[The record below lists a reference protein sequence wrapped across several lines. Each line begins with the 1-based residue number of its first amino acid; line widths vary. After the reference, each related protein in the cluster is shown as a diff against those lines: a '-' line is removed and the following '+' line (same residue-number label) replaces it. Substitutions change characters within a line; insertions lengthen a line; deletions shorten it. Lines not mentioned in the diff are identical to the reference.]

1 MSKLDEL
8 LQGVDVEWLP
18 LGKVCNIF
26 NGFAFDSKKF
36 NNEGI
41 GLPLIRIR
49 DVNTGFS
56 NTYYSGEYSEKFIVN
71 NNDILIGMDGDFT
84 AIRWRHGKA
93 LLNQRVC
100 RLQDF
105 KSDIHPQFIYYIVQG
120 ELDRIHSK
128 IEGTTVKHL
137 SSRDLSKSIIPIP
150 PIEIQQE
157 IVRVLDD
164 LTSLT
169 NQLTTELETERQNRK
184 KQFEFFRE
192 QLFSFEG
199 KELEWNKLGSV
210 ADVTKLAGYE
220 FTKHIKYSD
229 EGNIIALR
237 GLNVKGT
244 LDLTNVKYIDGS
256 EFTKLSRSKLY
267 INDMLFTY
275 VGTIGEI
282 ALINEND
289 KYYLAPN
296 VSRIRFEN
304 SKLLPSFMF
313 YYFKTDFFVRN
324 QINKYLSNSS
334 MKNLTMENIRKFM
347 VPIPPLKE
355 QERIVKLLDQFDA
368 THTAIEEEIT
378 KEIKLRTQQYEYY
391 REKLLSFP
399 QN

>member
-8 LQGVDVEWLP
+8 LQGVDVEWKAINDIIKVITAP
-18 LGKVCNIF
+18 CKVKKEIYKPIGKTPIIDQGKEYIAGYTDENFETVIADEYILFGDHSEHIKYVNFSFIQ
-26 NGFAFDSKKF
+26 GADGLKILKIKKDF
-36 NNEGI
+36 PKYI
-41 GLPLIRIR
+41 
-49 DVNTGFS
+49 
-56 NTYYSGEYSEKFIVN
+56 YYCFLNFYNKEYSYK
-71 NNDILIGMDGDFT
+71 
-84 AIRWRHGKA
+84 RHWTNAKNT
-93 LLNQRVC
+93 L
-100 RLQDF
+100 
-105 KSDIHPQFIYYIVQG
+105 
-120 ELDRIHSK
+120 
-128 IEGTTVKHL
+128 
-137 SSRDLSKSIIPIP
+137 IPIP
-150 PIEIQQE
+150 CPDNPEKSLEIQQE
-157 IVRVLDD
+157 IVRVLDE

-192 QLFSFEG
+192 QLFRFEG

-347 VPIPPLKE
+347 VPIPPLEE
-355 QERIVKLLDQFDA
+355 QERIVKLLNQFDA

>member
-1 MSKLDEL
+1 MSKLEEL
-8 LQGVDVEWLP
+8 LQGVDVEWKAINDIIKVITAP
-18 LGKVCNIF
+18 CKVKKEIYKPIGKTPIIDQGKEYIAGYTDENFETVIADEYILFGDHSEHIKYVNFSFIQ
-26 NGFAFDSKKF
+26 GADGLKILKIKKDF
-36 NNEGI
+36 PKYI
-41 GLPLIRIR
+41 
-49 DVNTGFS
+49 
-56 NTYYSGEYSEKFIVN
+56 YYCFLNFYNKEYSYK
-71 NNDILIGMDGDFT
+71 
-84 AIRWRHGKA
+84 RHWTNAKNT
-93 LLNQRVC
+93 L
-100 RLQDF
+100 
-105 KSDIHPQFIYYIVQG
+105 
-120 ELDRIHSK
+120 
-128 IEGTTVKHL
+128 
-137 SSRDLSKSIIPIP
+137 IPIP
-150 PIEIQQE
+150 CPDNPEKSLEIQQE
-157 IVRVLDD
+157 IVRVLDE

-192 QLFSFEG
+192 QLFRFEG

-347 VPIPPLKE
+347 VPIPPLEE
-355 QERIVKLLDQFDA
+355 QERIVKLLNQFDA

-399 QN
+399 SLRTT

>member
-1 MSKLDEL
+1 MSKLEEL
-8 LQGVDVEWLP
+8 LQGVDVEWKAINDIIKVITAP
-18 LGKVCNIF
+18 CKVKKEIYKPIGKTPIIDQGKEYIAGYTDENFETVIADEYILFGDHSEHIKYVNFSFIQ
-26 NGFAFDSKKF
+26 GADGLKILKIKKDF
-36 NNEGI
+36 PKYI
-41 GLPLIRIR
+41 
-49 DVNTGFS
+49 
-56 NTYYSGEYSEKFIVN
+56 YYCFLNFYNKEYSYK
-71 NNDILIGMDGDFT
+71 
-84 AIRWRHGKA
+84 RHWTNAKNT
-93 LLNQRVC
+93 L
-100 RLQDF
+100 
-105 KSDIHPQFIYYIVQG
+105 
-120 ELDRIHSK
+120 
-128 IEGTTVKHL
+128 
-137 SSRDLSKSIIPIP
+137 IPIP
-150 PIEIQQE
+150 CPDNPEKSLEIQQE
-157 IVRVLDD
+157 IVRVLDE

-192 QLFSFEG
+192 QLFRFEG

-347 VPIPPLKE
+347 VPIPPLEE